1 MWKELGST
9 AGNKNGILI
18 NLFFKK
24 ITIVSES

>member
-9 AGNKNGILI
+9 AGNKNGLLI
-18 NLFFKK
+18 IFLEK